1 MLLTV
6 VDEWQQTGGK
16 EPTFKYKYKII
27 LKNLQYYANIVK
39 ATGKPHE
46 NSPIKI
52 QESVVLKLFLRITKN

>member
-1 MLLTV
+1 MSGNRREGRNQLLI
-6 VDEWQQTGGK
+6 QIQN
-16 EPTFKYKYKII
+16 Y